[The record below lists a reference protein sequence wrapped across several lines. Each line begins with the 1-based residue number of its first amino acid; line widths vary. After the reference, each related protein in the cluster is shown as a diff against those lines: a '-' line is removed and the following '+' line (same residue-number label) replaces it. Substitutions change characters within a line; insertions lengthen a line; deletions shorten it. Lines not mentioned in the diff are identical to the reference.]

1 MSLGTLFTNYHTQP
15 VVKVVAEVVPQL
27 AVEDRETRC
36 RRVMLEACIYRP
48 LEAYR
53 DYIATGMERRGLTE
67 LNEPQERTVTRL
79 RIALEAELAR

>member
-1 MSLGTLFTNYHTQP
+1 MSLGTLFAKDHTQP
-15 VVKVVAEVVPQL
+15 VVKVEVVPQL
-27 AVEDRETRC
+27 AVEGRETRC
-36 RRVMLEACIYRP
+36 RRVMLEVCIYRP

-67 LNEPQERTVTRL
+67 LNELQERAVAGL